1 MKVRVINERCQ
12 GHGRCYSLAPELF
25 ESDDFG
31 NSVVLADGEVPAGLE
46 ESARLAELN
55 CPEQAVV
62 IEP

>member
-1 MKVRVINERCQ
+1 MKVRVINEKCQ
-12 GHGRCYSLAPELF
+12 GARSVLLAGPELF
-25 ESDDFG
+25 ESDDYG
-31 NSVVLADGEVPAGLE
+31 NSVVLGDGEVPVGLE